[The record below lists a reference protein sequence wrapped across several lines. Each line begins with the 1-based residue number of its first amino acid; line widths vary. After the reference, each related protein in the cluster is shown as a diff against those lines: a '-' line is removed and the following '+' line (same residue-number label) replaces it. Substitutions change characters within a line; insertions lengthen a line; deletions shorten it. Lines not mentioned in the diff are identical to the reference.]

1 MATKTRRIEM
11 RTDPDSEERIVQ
23 AAGLLGQSVSMFVLS
38 AASSAAD
45 AVLARADTTLM
56 PAEQFDGLL
65 RSLDVADQAPNLRAA
80 ATAAA
85 ASRRVARV

>member
-23 AAGLLGQSVSMFVLS
+23 AAGLVGQSVSGFVLA
-38 AASSAAD
+38 AASTAAD

-65 RSLDVADQAPNLRAA
+65 RSLDEADPAPNLRAA
-80 ATAAA
+80 ATAA
-85 ASRRVARV
+85 RRVARA

>member
-23 AAGLLGQSVSMFVLS
+23 AAGLLGQSVSGFVLA

-80 ATAAA
+80 AAGA
-85 ASRRVARV
+85 RRVARA

>member
-11 RTDPDSEERIVQ
+11 RTDPDSEGRIVQ
-23 AAGLLGQSVSMFVLS
+23 AAGLLGQSVSKFVLA

-56 PAEQFDGLL
+56 PAEQFDALMG
-65 RSLDVADQAPNLRAA
+65 SLDVADEAPALRAA
-80 ATAAA
+80 AAAP
-85 ASRRVARV
+85 RRVARA